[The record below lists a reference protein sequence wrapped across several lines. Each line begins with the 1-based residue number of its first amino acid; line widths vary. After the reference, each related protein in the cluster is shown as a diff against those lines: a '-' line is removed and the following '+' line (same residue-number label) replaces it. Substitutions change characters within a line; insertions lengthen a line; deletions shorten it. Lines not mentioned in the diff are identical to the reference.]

1 MGECKGFLLTLRNA
15 PAEMNCRKRL
25 ENIKGFRVW
34 PMKPKWLFV
43 CLTESD
49 LLYGADRPAHTED
62 RFC

>member
-1 MGECKGFLLTLRNA
+1 
-15 PAEMNCRKRL
+15 MNCRKRL